1 MYQCEC
7 GTVLR
12 NIYPFQLDKH
22 RRSKKHLNCLLL
34 QHMKWDKEKQ
44 KKNKPKEPMQID
56 VEPPPEIENNK
67 AMEISFD

>member
-34 QHMKWDKEKQ
+34 QHMEWDKEKQ

-56 VEPPPEIENNK
+56 VEPPPEIANNK

>member
-34 QHMKWDKEKQ
+34 RHMEWDKEKQ

-56 VEPPPEIENNK
+56 VEPPEIANNEP
-67 AMEISFD
+67 MEISFN